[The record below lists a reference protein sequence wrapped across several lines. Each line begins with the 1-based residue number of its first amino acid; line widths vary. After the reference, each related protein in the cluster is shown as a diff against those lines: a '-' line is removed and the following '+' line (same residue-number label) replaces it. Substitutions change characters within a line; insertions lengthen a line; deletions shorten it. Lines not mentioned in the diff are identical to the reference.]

1 MIELSAAGLS
11 AALADR
17 IAYEAL
23 HTHRRLALGSVLMAS
38 ILRDLDGPLSC
49 FFMCLVGTV
58 TVSLMAVILVA
69 PWIVI
74 TRLLG
79 WWS

>member
-1 MIELSAAGLS
+1 MA
-11 AALADR
+11 
-17 IAYEAL
+17 
-23 HTHRRLALGSVLMAS
+23 RL
-38 ILRDLDGPLSC
+38 LRDFDGPLSC
-49 FFMCLVGTV
+49 SFMCLVAAV
-58 TVSLMAVILVA
+58 TVSLAAVILVT